1 MSLDHAHGALSA
13 QSVLHTWEQA
23 QAMAPLRRSLAL
35 LRLAWPEVTP
45 GEWGALPIGAR
56 DARLFALFEALFGAT
71 LDTLVDCP
79 ACGEALEL
87 SLRTTDLRPEPAGE
101 PAPQPLQCEG
111 YELAYRLPCSDD
123 LAALQGSGNAS
134 TAVQQL
140 IERCVLQARLAGRVV
155 NAAELPPAVIERL
168 QQDMA
173 LRDPGAD
180 IRVALSCPACAH
192 GFERRFDIGDYLWEE
207 LDDWAER
214 TLAEVHTLAS
224 AYGWSEPQVLSLS
237 ADRRRRYIALVQG
250 LVVPT

>member
-1 MSLDHAHGALSA
+1 MNLDHAQGALSA

-23 QAMAPLRRSLAL
+23 QAMDPLRRSLAL
-35 LRLAWPEVTP
+35 LRLAWPEVAP
-45 GEWGALPIGAR
+45 GDWGALPIGAR
-56 DARLFALFEALFGAT
+56 DARLFALFEALFGTT

-87 SLRTTDLRPEPAGE
+87 SLRAADLRPEPAGE
-101 PAPQPLQCEG
+101 PAPPLLQCEG
-111 YELAYRLPCSDD
+111 YELAYRLPCTDD
-123 LAALQGSGNAS
+123 LAALQGAGDA
-134 TAVQQL
+134 TAAVRQL
-140 IERCVLQARLAGRVV
+140 IERCVLQARHADRVV
-155 NAAELPPAVIERL
+155 DAAELPPRVVERL

-180 IRVALSCPACAH
+180 IRIALSCPACGH
-192 GFERRFDIGDYLWEE
+192 GFARRFDIGDYLWEE

-237 ADRRRRYIALVQG
+237 ADRRRRYIVLVQAG
-250 LVVPT
+250 VVSA

>member
-1 MSLDHAHGALSA
+1 MSLDHAQGALSA

-23 QAMAPLRRSLAL
+23 QAMDPLRRSLAL
-35 LRLAWPEVTP
+35 LRLAWPEVALRD
-45 GEWGALPIGAR
+45 WGALPLGAR
-56 DARLFALFEALFGAT
+56 DARLLTLFEALFGAT

-87 SLRTTDLRPEPAGE
+87 SLRTADLRPEPSGD
-101 PAPQPLQCEG
+101 PAPPPLQCEG

-123 LAALQGSGNAS
+123 LAALQGAGDAT

-140 IERCVLQARLAGRVV
+140 IERCVLQARLADRVV
-155 NAAELPPAVIERL
+155 DAAELPPTVVGRL

-173 LRDPGAD
+173 LHDPGAD
-180 IRVALSCPACAH
+180 IRIALSCPACGH
-192 GFERRFDIGDYLWEE
+192 GFERRFDISDYLWEE

-250 LVVPT
+250 LVVPA

>member
-1 MSLDHAHGALSA
+1 MNLDQAQGALSA

-23 QAMAPLRRSLAL
+23 QAMDPLRRSLAL
-35 LRLAWPEVTP
+35 LRLGWPEVAP
-45 GEWGALPIGAR
+45 GDWGALPISAR

-79 ACGEALEL
+79 DCGEALEL
-87 SLRTTDLRPEPAGE
+87 SLRTADLRPEPAGE
-101 PAPQPLQCEG
+101 PAPPPLQCNG

-123 LAALQGSGNAS
+123 LAALQATGDTH

-140 IERCVLQARLAGRVV
+140 IERCVLQARRADLVV
-155 NAAELPPAVIERL
+155 DAAELPPTVVERL

-180 IRVALSCPACAH
+180 IRIALSCPACGHRFA
-192 GFERRFDIGDYLWEE
+192 RRFDIGDYLWEE

-214 TLAEVHTLAS
+214 TLADVHTLAC
-224 AYGWSEPQVLSLS
+224 AYGWSEAQVLSLS

-250 LVVPT
+250 GVVPE

>member
-1 MSLDHAHGALSA
+1 MSLDHAQGALSA

-23 QAMAPLRRSLAL
+23 QALDPLRRSLAL
-35 LRLAWPEVTP
+35 LRLAWPEAET
-45 GEWGALPIGAR
+45 GDWGALPIGTL

-87 SLRTTDLRPEPAGE
+87 SLRTADLRPEPAIE
-101 PAPQPLQCEG
+101 PTPPLACDD
-111 YELAYRLPCSDD
+111 YELTYRLPCSDD
-123 LAALQGSGNAS
+123 LAALHGAGDTEA
-134 TAVQQL
+134 AVQQL
-140 IERCVLQARLAGRVV
+140 IERCVLRARHADRVV
-155 NAAELPPAVIERL
+155 DAAELPPAVVERL

-180 IRVALSCPACAH
+180 IRIALCCPACGH

-207 LDDWAER
+207 LDDWAAR

-224 AYGWSEPQVLSLS
+224 AYGWSESQVLSLS

-250 LVVPT
+250 MVVPA